1 MLHGNSPVI
10 EQSNVGPNNTAK
22 LSKKAFKTLSRYSLL
37 YVHGWNSQ
45 EVDPSLSPCMEYS

>member
-10 EQSNVGPNNTAK
+10 EQGNVGPNNTAK
-22 LSKKAFKTLSRYSLL
+22 LSKKALKTLSRHSLL

-45 EVDPSLSPCMEYS
+45 EVDPSLKPMYGI